1 MVVATRC
8 HLPPG
13 SLPAT
18 RKTTGWVEE
27 KLQEMEEEEN
37 VREVIDADAGW
48 SSRDGGLHACWQPS
62 PQVGR
67 REQRGEEVEI

>member
-1 MVVATRC
+1 MKPWVVLVVNEGLMVVATRC

-37 VREVIDADAGW
+37 VREVIDAGW
-48 SSRDGGLHACWQPS
+48 SS
-62 PQVGR
+62 
-67 REQRGEEVEI
+67 